1 MTAVAAKQQVD
12 LFRIGTDM
20 HAAGLPDS
28 FVASA
33 IRTAMEFDG
42 VRELVQL
49 WNDEDTEAERAEIV
63 ADIQDMIDD
72 CQQEAGGE
80 AVYVRFDDLE
90 SIAKDIR
97 SFKNELLQTVNQHGG
112 ITKLAA
118 LSDIPQPSLS
128 RFFNTDSM
136 PRRGTLLK
144 IAKALDLDAI
154 KIATEWTR

>member
-1 MTAVAAKQQVD
+1 MTAVAAKQQVG

-49 WNDEDTEAERAEIV
+49 WSDEDTEAERAEIV

-72 CQQEAGGE
+72 CQQEVG
-80 AVYVRFDDLE
+80 RTD
-90 SIAKDIR
+90 IAQLNKFSAIEDR
-97 SFKNELLQTVNQHGG
+97 STLPASEVH
-112 ITKLAA
+112 TK
-118 LSDIPQPSLS
+118 SLRQGAKS
-128 RFFNTDSM
+128 R
-136 PRRGTLLK
+136 PK
-144 IAKALDLDAI
+144 
-154 KIATEWTR
+154 